1 MAHARNMALWLVAVI
16 VLIAVFAV
24 PSGAEAH
31 AGRMH
36 AGHAPAGPDRTA
48 AVTPLPASVAATFV
62 VATSVAATSV
72 VSAGVDRASAET
84 GLAHPCDGA
93 CCRPGTA
100 CCTGTA
106 LAPETHPAL
115 PARGP
120 EARAHARALPA
131 RTDVVPEAL
140 PEPPRSFA

>member
-1 MAHARNMALWLVAVI
+1 MARARNMALWLVAVI

-48 AVTPLPASVAATFV
+48 AVTPLPA
-62 VATSVAATSV
+62 SVAATSV

-120 EARAHARALPA
+120 EARAHARA
-131 RTDVVPEAL
+131 
-140 PEPPRSFA
+140 

>member
-48 AVTPLPASVAATFV
+48 AVTPLPASVAATFL
-62 VATSVAATSV
+62 AATSV
-72 VSAGVDRASAET
+72 VSAGVDRASAES

>member
-1 MAHARNMALWLVAVI
+1 MAHARNMVLWLVAVI
-16 VLIAVFAV
+16 VLIAAFAV

-31 AGRMH
+31 AG
-36 AGHAPAGPDRTA
+36 HAPAGPDRA
-48 AVTPLPASVAATFV
+48 VASVTPLPASVAAKSIA
-62 VATSVAATSV
+62 ATSVAAVTTSIATAPV
-72 VSAGVDRASAET
+72 VRASAET

-93 CCRPGTA
+93 CCRPGTS

-106 LAPETHPAL
+106 LAPETHAAL